1 MLKEQIDKDYI
12 EAYKSKDEAK
22 TSLLRMIKS
31 AIKNAEIA
39 NKSQLSDADVIKILQ
54 RESKQRNEAITDY
67 NAGGRPDLVIK
78 EQNEIELLKN
88 YLPKELTDQELLD
101 IVKEAI
107 KTTGATSPADFG
119 KVMGATMPKIAGRAT
134 GDRVSVV
141 LKNIL
146 R

>member
-39 NKSQLSDADVIKILQ
+39 NKSQLSDAEVIKILQ

-67 NAGGRPDLVIK
+67 NAGGRPDLVKK

-88 YLPKELTDQELLD
+88 YLPKELTDQELSD
-101 IVKEAI
+101 IVTEAI
-107 KTTGATSPADFG
+107 ATTGATSPADFG

-134 GDRVSVV
+134 GDRVLAV